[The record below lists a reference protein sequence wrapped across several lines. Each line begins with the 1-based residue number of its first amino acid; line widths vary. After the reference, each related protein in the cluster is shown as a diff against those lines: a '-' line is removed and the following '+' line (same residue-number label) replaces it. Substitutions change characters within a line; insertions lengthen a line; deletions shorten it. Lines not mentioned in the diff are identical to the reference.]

1 MDLFDLYARVVL
13 DTKDYDSGIES
24 STKKASVFGDVL
36 KANLTSEAI
45 ISGAKKLASVI
56 VKLGEAAYSSYSRY
70 EQLAG
75 GAELMFG
82 DAYDFIAE
90 KAKSAYK
97 TVQMSQNDYL
107 QQVNGF
113 ATGLKTA
120 LNGNSAAAAELAD
133 KIITAEADVV
143 AATGN
148 TQEAVQN
155 AFNGIMKSNYTM
167 LDNLQL
173 GITPTKEGFQE
184 LIDKVNEWNAENG
197 RMTSYAI
204 DNLADCQSA
213 LVDYIDMQGLAGYAA
228 NEAAGTIEGS
238 TASMKA
244 AWENLSTGFADETAD
259 METLVKNFVD
269 CVDTAGRNIIPRVKQ
284 IVTGI
289 GTASV
294 EAISYI
300 RDTNSTIDTVITTV
314 ENAGIA
320 VAALSAGFTV
330 QRIVTGFGNA
340 QVAVSLLSLDIGKA
354 NLAQAA
360 LNGTMTVG
368 QTIVAVLTGKL
379 KLSTLAT
386 AAMQKAQ
393 GGLNAVMAAN
403 PIGLVVTAVG
413 LLGIAIHNSISE
425 VDALADS
432 MVVQAETSEEA
443 AANLEKLRQKF
454 DEFEGNPNKWGA
466 EKRQEYLAVKQE
478 IEETEAQIVEL
489 QKTEEEAAA
498 AAAEAAADPVNIFH
512 AATEQYEQDATALYE
527 KFVETYEGIFDNVS
541 NFFRPFE
548 KAATTVKTNIT
559 DMMAAMQSQIDFNNA
574 YNENLQTLKSYGL
587 GGLSEAFQAYGKD
600 GAAYAQAIVDAVE
613 RAGGATSEQGQKI
626 IQGFSEI
633 NQGVTQSREDLAN
646 TMTLFNGELEGELE
660 EMNKSWAEAIED
672 MDKSKEAN
680 IAMYNTFQALVS
692 SMDKNAPT
700 VESKAKEIGRR
711 ITAAIQSGIGKI
723 TATVDVEM
731 NGNIPG
737 HANGLGYVPY
747 DNYLAYL
754 HKGEAVLTASEA
766 AAYRAGKD
774 VSSAGSSAS
783 GGRPIINQYI
793 DSVPQTP
800 AELAA
805 ATAAY
810 FELARWT

>member
-1 MDLFDLYARVVL
+1 MDLFNLYASIAL
-13 DTKDYDSGIES
+13 DTTDYESGIES

-36 KANLTSEAI
+36 KANITSEAI
-45 ISGAKKLASVI
+45 ISGAKKLASVVAKI
-56 VKLGEAAYSSYSRY
+56 GEAAYTSYARY

-75 GAELMFG
+75 GAQLMFG
-82 DAYDFIAE
+82 DAYDFVAE
-90 KAKSAYK
+90 KAKNAYK

-113 ATGLKTA
+113 ATGLKSA
-120 LNGNSAAAAELAD
+120 LDGNAVAAAELAD
-133 KIITAEADVV
+133 RIITAEADVV

-148 TQEAVQN
+148 TQDAVQN

-167 LDNLQL
+167 LDNLQI

-197 RMTSYAI
+197 RMTNYTI

-238 TASMKA
+238 TAAMKA
-244 AWENLSTGFADETAD
+244 AWENLATGFADETAD
-259 METLVKNFVD
+259 MESLVENFVD
-269 CVDTAGRNIIPRVKQ
+269 SVDAAGRNIVPRVEQ

-294 EAISYI
+294 KAVSYL
-300 RDTNSTIDTVITTV
+300 RDTNSAIDTIITAV
-314 ENAGIA
+314 EDAGIA
-320 VAALSAGFTV
+320 IAALSAGFTA
-330 QRIVTGFGNA
+330 QKIVTGFGNA
-340 QVAVSLLSLDIGKA
+340 QVAVSLLSLEIGKA

-425 VDALADS
+425 VDALSDS

-443 AANLEKLRQKF
+443 AANLEKLRRKF
-454 DEFEGNPNKWGA
+454 EEFEGNPNTWGA
-466 EKRQEYLAVKQE
+466 EKRQEYLAVKQA
-478 IEETEAQIVEL
+478 IAETEAQIVEL
-489 QKTEEEAAA
+489 QKAEAEASA

-512 AATEQYEQDATALYE
+512 AATEQYQQDATALYE
-527 KFVETYEGIFDNVS
+527 KFVETYEGIFDKVS
-541 NFFRPFE
+541 GWFGPFE
-548 KAATTVKTNIT
+548 KASTSVKTSID

-574 YNENLQTLKSYGL
+574 YSANLQALKEYGL
-587 GGLSEAFQAYGKD
+587 GSLSEAFQSYGKD
-600 GAAYAQAIVDAVE
+600 GAAYAQAIVTAVE
-613 RAGGATSEQGQKI
+613 KAGGATTEKGQQI
-626 IQGFSEI
+626 IQGFADI
-633 NQGVTQSREDLAN
+633 NQKVTESQ
-646 TMTLFNGELEGELE
+646 GELTQTMALLSGEFESELQSLNE
-660 EMNKSWAEAIED
+660 SYGVAISD
-672 MDKSKEAN
+672 LDKSKEAKL
-680 IAMYNTFQALVS
+680 AAENTFQAFIDGMNSKTPGIMSTMQSIGQQIKS
-692 SMDKNAPT
+692 SLQ
-700 VESKAKEIGRR
+700 I
-711 ITAAIQSGIGKI
+711 GIG
-723 TATVDVEM
+723 TVTIPV
-731 NGNIPG
+731 NIQTSGNIPG
-737 HANGLGYVPY
+737 HATGLDFVPY

-754 HKGEAVLTASEA
+754 HKGEAVLTAAEA
-766 AAYRAGKD
+766 KAWRNGEDNSGARNAGGNP
-774 VSSAGSSAS
+774 V
-783 GGRPIINQYI
+783 INQYI
-793 DSVPQTP
+793 DTVPQTP
-800 AELAA
+800 AEFAA

-810 FELARWT
+810 FEQARWSM

>member
-1 MDLFDLYARVVL
+1 MDLLNLYARIVL
-13 DTKDYDSGIES
+13 DTKDYERGIEN
-24 STKKASVFGDVL
+24 STEKASVFGDVL
-36 KANLTSEAI
+36 KANITSEAI
-45 ISGAKKLASVI
+45 ISGAKKLASVVAKI
-56 VKLGEAAYSSYSRY
+56 GEAAYTSYARY

-75 GAELMFG
+75 GAQLMFG
-82 DAYDFIAE
+82 DAYDFVAE
-90 KAKSAYK
+90 KAKNAYK

-113 ATGLKTA
+113 ATGLKSA
-120 LNGNSAAAAELAD
+120 LDGNAVSAAELAD
-133 KIITAEADVV
+133 RIITAEADVV

-167 LDNLQL
+167 LDNLQI

-197 RMTSYAI
+197 RMTNYTI

-244 AWENLSTGFADETAD
+244 AWENLATGFADETAD
-259 METLVKNFVD
+259 MESLVGNFVD
-269 CVDTAGRNIIPRVKQ
+269 SVDTAGRNIIPRAKQ

-289 GTASV
+289 GTATV
-294 EAISYI
+294 EAVSYL
-300 RDTNSTIDTVITTV
+300 RDTNSAIDTVITAA

-320 VAALSAGFTV
+320 ISALSAGFAAQKLV
-330 QRIVTGFGNA
+330 SGFNSA
-340 QVAVSLLSLDIGKA
+340 KVAVDLFAYGSTNA
-354 NLAQAA
+354 NIAQMA

-368 QTIVAVLTGKL
+368 QTVVAILTGKL

-425 VDALADS
+425 VDALTES

-466 EKRQEYLAVKQE
+466 EKRQEYLAVKQA
-478 IEETEAQIVEL
+478 IEETEAQIIEL
-489 QKTEEEAAA
+489 QQAEAAASA
-498 AAAEAAADPVNIFH
+498 AAAEAAADPVNIFRE
-512 AATEQYEQDATALYE
+512 ATEQYQQDATALYE
-527 KFVETYEGIFDNVS
+527 KFVETYEGMFDKIS
-541 NFFRPFE
+541 GWFGPFE
-548 KAATTVKTNIT
+548 QASTSVKTSID

-574 YNENLQTLKSYGL
+574 YSANLQALKDYGL
-587 GGLSEAFQAYGKD
+587 GSLSEAFQSYGKD

-613 RAGGATSEQGQKI
+613 KAGGATTEKGQQI
-626 IQGFSEI
+626 IQGFLDI
-633 NQGVTQSREDLAN
+633 NQNVSESQ
-646 TMTLFNGELEGELE
+646 GELTQTMALLSGEFESELQSLNE
-660 EMNKSWAEAIED
+660 SYGVAISD
-672 MDKSKEAN
+672 LDKGKEAKL
-680 IAMYNTFQALVS
+680 AAENTFQAFIDGMNSKTPGIMSTMQSIGQQITS
-692 SMDKNAPT
+692 SL
-700 VESKAKEIGRR
+700 
-711 ITAAIQSGIGKI
+711 QSGIG
-723 TATVDVEM
+723 TVTVPV
-731 NGNIPG
+731 NIQTTGNIPG
-737 HANGLGYVPY
+737 YATGLDFVPY

-754 HKGEAVLTASEA
+754 HKGEAVLTAAEA
-766 AAYRAGKD
+766 KAWRNGD
-774 VSSAGSSAS
+774 DNSRGQTTGVGTT
-783 GGRPIINQYI
+783 IIQNI
-793 DSVPQTP
+793 DTVPQTP
-800 AELAA
+800 AEFAA

-810 FELARWT
+810 FEQARWSM